1 MNTLKIPNIVSNI
14 GDTKTLIVHPE
25 STISAHSTREEKENA
40 AVYEDMIRI
49 SLGIEDIEDII
60 EDFDKAIAIIHEE
73 DQ

>member
-1 MNTLKIPNIVSNI
+1 
-14 GDTKTLIVHPE
+14 
-25 STISAHSTREEKENA
+25 
-40 AVYEDMIRI
+40 MIRI